1 LGGIPSRLDQREAL
15 ALAARAQ
22 KQEAREEDFMITF
35 TRRSLALLPALAPLL
50 SPALARA
57 AELNP
62 AAVAFKLPD

>member
-1 LGGIPSRLDQREAL
+1 
-15 ALAARAQ
+15 
-22 KQEAREEDFMITF
+22 MITF